1 VPTSGS
7 LFQLSQVYSTYGY
20 EPKAG
25 KAINLGNVTVSGS
38 NNRVYYARPSPDS
51 EGTKYWSTFTYTAIN
66 ALTGEESFPAT
77 VTLVPLSGTLMTS
90 TFLLSNENWTISGNK
105 FSSSFASFEPYSRDF
120 MLNHYIFAAD
130 DKISVDNAGD
140 SDRSLWYFSA
150 PTKYLGNFGISY
162 GGNLEFILGSF
173 SGDFSRKNNADSSL
187 VELECMDCAGPVG
200 PGIKLIYPIKA
211 SAAAL
216 NFVGKT
222 TKFSVPLL
230 ESSGWLKDPQNVLL
244 KWSAPSVCDMIQVL
258 SRLSSIKI
266 LGDWT
271 VWYESIALDEVRLV
285 NTEAKLP
292 VCSMIRPD
300 ASICNC

>member
-1 VPTSGS
+1 
-7 LFQLSQVYSTYGY
+7 
-20 EPKAG
+20 
-25 KAINLGNVTVSGS
+25 
-38 NNRVYYARPSPDS
+38 
-51 EGTKYWSTFTYTAIN
+51 
-66 ALTGEESFPAT
+66 
-77 VTLVPLSGTLMTS
+77 
-90 TFLLSNENWTISGNK
+90 
-105 FSSSFASFEPYSRDF
+105 
-120 MLNHYIFAAD
+120 
-130 DKISVDNAGD
+130 
-140 SDRSLWYFSA
+140 
-150 PTKYLGNFGISY
+150 
-162 GGNLEFILGSF
+162 
-173 SGDFSRKNNADSSL
+173 
-187 VELECMDCAGPVG
+187 MDCAGPVG

-285 NTEAKLP
+285 NTEGRSCPFRFLYLLFHLIKCCYFSKTSS
-292 VCSMIRPD
+292 VFNDTSRC
-300 ASICNC
+300 